1 MCYDVATMTKKAL
14 DYAKR
19 YGKQEDWEDIK
30 KRLPP
35 TYHVSGF
42 TEPSLPVITNQ
53 DPDKVQ
59 IFSWPFI
66 PMAYSKLNTLNCR
79 DDNMFKSFTYKD
91 SARNRRCLI
100 MIDGFFDFHHKG
112 GVSYPYFVQMQDGNP
127 FTVGGIWQN
136 FKKDGIERNT
146 VSIVTTRANKEM
158 TWLHNEPAYSAE
170 SRMMLVITKET
181 ESEWLDGEWESLADR
196 VIKPLPD
203 DALKYH
209 PCEPIKPNKKLN
221 RVYIGNVPEI
231 QNYHYY
237 SELEES
243 QGSLF

>member
-19 YGKQEDWEDIK
+19 YGTEADWEDIK

-42 TEPSLPVITNQ
+42 EEPDLPVITNQ

-59 IFSWPFI
+59 AFSWPFI
-66 PMAYSKLNTLNCR
+66 PMAYSKLNTLNAR
-79 DDNMFKSFTYKD
+79 DDKIFESYTYKD
-91 SARNRRCLI
+91 AAKSRRCLI

-112 GVSYPYFVQMQDGNP
+112 GISYPYFVQLQSGEP
-127 FTVGGIWQN
+127 FTVGGIWQH
-136 FKKDGIERNT
+136 FSKDGIDRQT
-146 VSIVTTRANKEM
+146 CSIVTTRANKEM
-158 TWLHNEPAYSAE
+158 GWLHNEPAYSPE

-181 ESEWLDGEWESLADR
+181 EDEWLFGDWETLSDR

-209 PCEPIKPNKKLN
+209 PCEPIKPNKKLG
-221 RVYIGNVPEI
+221 RIYMGNLPEI
-231 QNYHYY
+231 QQYKHYP
-237 SELEES
+237 ELETQ